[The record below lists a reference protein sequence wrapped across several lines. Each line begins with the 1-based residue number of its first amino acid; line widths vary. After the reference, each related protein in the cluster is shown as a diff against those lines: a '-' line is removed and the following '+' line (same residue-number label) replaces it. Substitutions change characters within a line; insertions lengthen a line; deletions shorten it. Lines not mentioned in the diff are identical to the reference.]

1 MSSENR
7 IGASSGSSSFGAA
20 ALGGPQRGVLPL
32 SSCVFR
38 PVDPGAQNPPS
49 LGGRVELGGKDLG
62 PGGVKD
68 INVPLKVTIPRE
80 ILIGDG
86 PGYLAGHARWNFDKP
101 GDVQFDVDQL
111 LQSFES
117 KEGQDIARPLLVAIL
132 EAIRDE
138 QDPQFDWDKDPN
150 KKLDQIH
157 GVFALCDYL
166 SLQGFQEK
174 HLEPFYEKFPGIAI
188 SDTPDTV
195 FSLHRSEA
203 ELSPVLTDFRALKC
217 LIIQGPVS
225 QNFLDSLPPTLLRL
239 DLLSC
244 DMTNRILMRKEVALA
259 AVAQSGG
266 ALVYAS
272 AALKADKEVV
282 MAAVAQRGRALGY
295 ASVGLRADKEVV
307 MAAVAL
313 VYASDGLRGD
323 KEVVMA
329 AVAQSG
335 WALFAASDGLRGDK
349 EVVMAAV
356 AQDGWALFAASDGLR
371 GDKEVVLAAVAQN
384 GRALRFASDGLR
396 GDRDVVMAAVAQDG
410 RALQY
415 ASAGLRVDP
424 DVVIVARAARVHPF
438 TG

>member
-1 MSSENR
+1 MSLGNR

-195 FSLHRSEA
+195 FSLDRSEA
-203 ELSPVLTDFRALKC
+203 ELAPVLTDFRALKC

-225 QNFLDSLPPTLLRL
+225 QNFLDSLPRTLRRL
-239 DLLSC
+239 DLSSS
-244 DMTNRILMRKEVALA
+244 DMRNRILTKKETALA
-259 AVAQSGG
+259 AVAHGG
-266 ALVYAS
+266 WALQIAS
-272 AALKADKEVV
+272 AGLQGDKEVV
-282 MAAVAQRGRALGY
+282 LVAVAQDGRALFF
-295 ASVGLRADKEVV
+295 ASAELKGDKDVVIAAADQDGWALRH
-307 MAAVAL
+307 
-313 VYASDGLRGD
+313 ASTGLRGD
-323 KEVVMA
+323 KEVVIA
-329 AVAQSG
+329 AVAQNG
-335 WALFAASDGLRGDK
+335 RALEFASA
-349 EVVMAAV
+349 
-356 AQDGWALFAASDGLR
+356 GLR
-371 GDKEVVLAAVAQN
+371 GDKEVVLAAVAQQAN
-384 GRALRFASDGLR
+384 ALR
-396 GDRDVVMAAVAQDG
+396 
-410 RALQY
+410 Y
-415 ASAGLRVDP
+415 ASAELRIDLE
-424 DVVIVARAARVHPF
+424 VIRAAGLV
-438 TG
+438 